1 MSDET
6 DLDGRLREE
15 TLKWLS
21 RAEERLEGV
30 TLRGEERYLENIK
43 AYISDAR
50 YFLDRG
56 DLVRSF
62 EAVIWAWAWLE
73 IGLDIHVL
81 ETAEERR

>member
-6 DLDGRLREE
+6 DLDERLRDE
-15 TLKWLS
+15 TLKWLGL
-21 RAEERLEGV
+21 AEERLEGI
-30 TLRGEERYLENIK
+30 TCGEERYLENIK

-50 YFLDRG
+50 YFLDQG
-56 DLVRSF
+56 DLIRSF